1 MVGTE
6 HRQGWELDETQ
17 GTCTGDRWQ
26 GEGQLKELGRSFVAS
41 GHGWKGAL
49 NELSR
54 FKQN

>member
-6 HRQGWELDETQ
+6 HHQGWERDETQ

-26 GEGQLKELGRSFVAS
+26 GEGQLKELGRSFMAS